1 MNEKWSVGKHKS
13 VVVSD
18 TKQQNTNFPSPPNPT
33 ESSDEDLEYYG
44 GYLVCESIGND
55 KNAKLISVAPELL
68 EVLQGLVSDVGNL
81 LSENDIEWQEAGY
94 YTTAIE
100 LIKKATK

>member
-1 MNEKWSVGKHKS
+1 MSEKWSVGKHKS

-33 ESSDEDLEYYG
+33 ESSDEDLAYYG

-55 KNAKLISVAPELL
+55 KNAKLIAAAPEMFEILKKIYTERINGGDFDTN
-68 EVLQGLVSDVGNL
+68 EVFK
-81 LSENDIEWQEAGY
+81 
-94 YTTAIE
+94 
-100 LIKKATK
+100 LIVKITE